1 MKTVAG
7 WKHWDVVALISGG
20 VPLIVFLSSIY
31 ELRIF
36 DSFAGPLVLGSVLL
50 YLVSAALAWRSG
62 DGRMIAG
69 GCGML
74 LVPAVLSFPL
84 ILLAVACF
92 AGNCL

>member
-1 MKTVAG
+1 MRKIAS
-7 WKHWDVVALISGG
+7 WKHWDVIALVSGG
-20 VPLIVFLSSIY
+20 IPLIIFLSSIY
-31 ELRIF
+31 ELRIS

-50 YLVSAALAWRSG
+50 YLISAALAWRSG
-62 DGRMIAG
+62 DGRLIAG

-84 ILLAVACF
+84 ILLSVACF